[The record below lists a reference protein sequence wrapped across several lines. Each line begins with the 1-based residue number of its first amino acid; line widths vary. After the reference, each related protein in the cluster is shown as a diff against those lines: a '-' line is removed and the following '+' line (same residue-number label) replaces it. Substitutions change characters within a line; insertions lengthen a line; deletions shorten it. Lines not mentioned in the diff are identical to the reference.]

1 MGKET
6 NLYAIFVFLC
16 TMSKRVIVIGG
27 GAAGFFFAVNCAEL
41 HPDYQITILEKS
53 TKLLEKVRISGG
65 GRCNVTHAC
74 YEPKALTKYYPRGE
88 RELLGAFHRFMT
100 GDTVSWYE
108 SRGVE
113 LKTEDDGR
121 MFPITDDSE
130 TIAQCLLMLAAE
142 YRIKIRT
149 HIEVDT
155 MTHKDGEWQ
164 LTTSQDEVLKAD
176 IVFVATGSALRMWD
190 ILRHMGYKVAE
201 PVPSLFTFNIKDSRI
216 NGLMG
221 LSAEKVT
228 VKVNGTKLQETGP
241 LLITHWGMSGP
252 GILKLSAWGARILKD
267 QKYTFDITV
276 NWCNELTTPQCI
288 DVLKEYK
295 MEFPKRTVLSKPQF
309 KLPSRL
315 WERLCQHAGMIE
327 KNWAD
332 MTNKEIEKLA
342 TGLTQSVYHVTG
354 KSTFKDEF
362 VTAGGV
368 ELDQID
374 LKTFKSKLH
383 PDLFFAGEVLNIDA
397 ITGGFNFQA
406 AWTGAWIAAQNV

>member
-1 MGKET
+1 MGK
-6 NLYAIFVFLC
+6 
-16 TMSKRVIVIGG
+16 KVIVIGG
-27 GAAGFFFAVNCAEL
+27 GAAGFFFAVNCAEQ

-53 TKLLEKVRISGG
+53 DKLLEKVRISGG

-74 YEPKALTKYYPRGE
+74 FEPKALTKYYPRGE

-100 GDTVSWYE
+100 GDTMSWYE

-130 TIAQCLLMLAAE
+130 TIAHCLLTLAAE
-142 YRIKIRT
+142 YGVKIRT

-155 MTHKDGEWQ
+155 LRYIDDQWQ
-164 LTTSQDEVLKAD
+164 LTTSHDEVLMTD
-176 IVFVATGSALRMWD
+176 IVFIATGSALRMWD
-190 ILRHMGYKVAE
+190 MLRHMGYKVAD
-201 PVPSLFTFNIKDSRI
+201 PVPSLFTFNIKDERI
-216 NGLMG
+216 KDLMG

-228 VKVNGTKLQETGP
+228 VKVNDTRLQESGP

-252 GILKLSAWGARILKD
+252 AILKLSAWGARILKER
-267 QKYTFDITV
+267 KYTFYITI
-276 NWCNELTTPQCI
+276 NWTNDLTVPQC
-288 DVLKEYK
+288 VEKLKEYK
-295 MEFPKRTVLSKPQF
+295 QEFPKRTVLSKAQF

-315 WERLCQHAGMIE
+315 WEKLCHHAGMIE

-342 TGLTQSVYHVTG
+342 TELTQSTYQVTG
-354 KSTFKDEF
+354 KSTFRDEF
-362 VTAGGV
+362 VTCGGV

-374 LKTFKSKLH
+374 LKTFQSKLH
-383 PDLFFAGEVLNIDA
+383 PNLFFAGEVLNIDA

>member
-1 MGKET
+1 MGK
-6 NLYAIFVFLC
+6 
-16 TMSKRVIVIGG
+16 KVIVIGG
-27 GAAGFFFAVNCAEL
+27 GAAGFFFAVNCAEQ

-53 TKLLEKVRISGG
+53 DKLLEKVRISGG

-74 YEPKALTKYYPRGE
+74 FEPKALTKYYPRGE

-108 SRGVE
+108 ARGVE

-130 TIAQCLLMLAAE
+130 TIAQCLLTLAAE
-142 YRIKIRT
+142 HRVKIRT

-155 MTHKDGEWQ
+155 LRYIDDQWQ
-164 LTTSQDEVLKAD
+164 LTTSRDEVLVAD
-176 IVFVATGSALRMWD
+176 IVFIATGSALRMWD
-190 ILRHMGYKVAE
+190 MLRHMGYKVAD
-201 PVPSLFTFNIKDSRI
+201 PVPSLFTFNIKDERTKD
-216 NGLMG
+216 LMG

-228 VKVNGTKLQETGP
+228 VKINDTRLQESGP

-252 GILKLSAWGARILKD
+252 AILKLSAWGARILKER
-267 QKYTFDITV
+267 KYTFDITI
-276 NWCNELTTPQCI
+276 NWANDLTVPQC
-288 DVLKEYK
+288 VEKLKEYK
-295 MEFPKRTVLSKPQF
+295 QEFPKRTVLSKAQF

-315 WERLCQHAGMIE
+315 WEKLCHHAGTIE

-342 TGLTQSVYHVTG
+342 TELTQSTYHVTG

-362 VTAGGV
+362 VTCGGV

-374 LKTFKSKLH
+374 LKTFQSKLH
-383 PDLFFAGEVLNIDA
+383 LNLFFAGEVLNIDA

>member
-1 MGKET
+1 FSKVT

-16 TMSKRVIVIGG
+16 TMGKRVIVIGG

-53 TKLLEKVRISGG
+53 NKLLEKVRISGG

-74 YEPKALTKYYPRGE
+74 FDPKALTKYYPRGE

-113 LKTEDDGR
+113 IKTEDDGR

-130 TIAQCLLMLAAE
+130 TIAQCLLTLATD

-149 HIEVDT
+149 HEEVDT
-155 MTHKDGEWQ
+155 MAYADGQWN
-164 LTTSQDEVLKAD
+164 LTTAHGEALKAD

-190 ILRHMGYKVAE
+190 MLRHMGYKVAD

-228 VKVNGTKLQETGP
+228 VKVNDTKLQETGP

-267 QKYTFDITV
+267 KKYTFDITV
-276 NWCNELTTPQCI
+276 NWTNDLTTPQCI
-288 DVLKEYK
+288 EKLKEYK
-295 MEFPKRTVLSKPQF
+295 QEFPKRTVLSKPQF

-332 MTNKEIEKLA
+332 MTNKEIDKLA
-342 TGLTQSVYHVTG
+342 VELTQSVYHVTG

-362 VTAGGV
+362 VTCGGV

-383 PDLFFAGEVLNIDA
+383 PDLYFAGEVLNIDA

-406 AWTGAWIAAQNV
+406 AWTGAWIAAQNA